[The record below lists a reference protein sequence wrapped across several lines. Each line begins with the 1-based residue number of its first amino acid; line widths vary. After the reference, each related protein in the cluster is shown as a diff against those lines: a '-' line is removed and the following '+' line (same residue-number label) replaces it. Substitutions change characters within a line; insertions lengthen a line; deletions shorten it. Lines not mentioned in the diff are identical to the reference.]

1 MAKTIKLQAQ
11 KREVFGRKV
20 KQLRAQNLL
29 PANIYGKKTKSI
41 AVTLNKTDFSKVYS
55 QAGETGLIDLTLDS
69 ESKSRHVLIS
79 NIQVNPVTDIILHV
93 DLRQVE
99 LTEKVTAT
107 VPVEVVG
114 TAPAVTDKD
123 GVLLLAYNE
132 LQVEALPANLPDAIE
147 VDISGLKE
155 IGDSILAKDL
165 KIDRDKLTLEVE
177 EDAVIVNIQTQA
189 QEEVEEV
196 APAEAEV
203 EGETETEAKDQDKA
217 NDEAEGDQPDDKKSD
232 KE

>member
-1 MAKTIKLQAQ
+1 MAKTIKLSAQ

-41 AVTLNKTDFSKVYS
+41 AVTLNKSDFSKVYS
-55 QAGETGLIDLTLDS
+55 EAGETGLIDLTLNS

-147 VDISGLKE
+147 VDVSGLKE
-155 IGDSILAKDL
+155 IGDAILAKDL
-165 KIDRDKLTLEVE
+165 KIDRDKLTLEVD
-177 EDAVIVNIQTQA
+177 EDAVIVNIQSQA
-189 QEEVEEV
+189 EEEVEVET
-196 APAEAEV
+196 PAEAEV
-203 EGETETEAKDQDKA
+203 EGEAEAEAKDEDKSG
-217 NDEAEGDQPDDKKSD
+217 EAEGDQPADKKSD